1 MGAIRAVLDHLE
13 ALTIPSHAASPIL
26 YVRVHK
32 VCELCHLRAM
42 QCTEVQY
49 FGVRRAC
56 CGSLWT
62 RRSRW
67 TYGSRGPGAP
77 AAWQGRFGACSRA
90 SRLAVMG
97 ALSRKKC
104 ELTAGVIKVA
114 VAKVGAP
121 AYARAPSRGASM
133 VFSLPYFTIYITVT
147 CTYTPT
153 FG

>member
-32 VCELCHLRAM
+32 ACELCHLRAM
-42 QCTEVQY
+42 QCTEVRY

-77 AAWQGRFGACSRA
+77 AAWQGLLGACSRA

-121 AYARAPSRGASM
+121 GECLVRLPTRALRPGAVPWFFPCLTLQFIS
-133 VFSLPYFTIYITVT
+133 P
-147 CTYTPT
+147 
-153 FG
+153 